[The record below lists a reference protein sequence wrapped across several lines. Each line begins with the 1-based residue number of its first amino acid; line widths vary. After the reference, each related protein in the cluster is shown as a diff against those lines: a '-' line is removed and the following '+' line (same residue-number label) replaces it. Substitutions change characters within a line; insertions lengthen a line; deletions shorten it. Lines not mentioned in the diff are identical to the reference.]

1 MHPAPTQET
10 VVRRVRRTL
19 DDAGA
24 ALIGRRVLAMC
35 SGGSDSVA
43 LVHLLGALPR
53 GAAPREIH
61 VLWCDHGT
69 RDDVARE
76 RAAAQAAAS
85 SIDAPFHAA
94 ELAVDARDGAGV
106 EAAAREAR
114 YARAIDIAAAR
125 GLDVVCTGHSSSDQ
139 VEQALLSLIGVTGRG
154 GTVDAMPVLRELA
167 PGLQLVRPLLGCTR
181 NQLEQACVDG
191 GLDWGIDP
199 TNLDPQHAAR
209 NAVRHH
215 VVPPLLDVR
224 ADAGVALARAGRRQR
239 ELTDAT
245 RALAERVLPQLTP
258 VSPDRIDVRV
268 LAEFDAAARREL
280 VATWLRRAG
289 FGRAITERTVLA
301 IERLA
306 ILPARAAC
314 ARVDVGRGSCVRRD
328 GYDLSITPAPDTEG
342 PTP

>member
-1 MHPAPTQET
+1 MHPAATQES

-24 ALIGRRVLAMC
+24 SLVGRRVLAMC

-53 GAAPREIH
+53 GAAPRAIH

-69 RDDVARE
+69 REDVGRE
-76 RAAAQAAAS
+76 QGAARAAAL
-85 SIDAPFHAA
+85 SIGATFHVA
-94 ELAVDARDGAGV
+94 ELAIDAGEGMGL
-106 EAAAREAR
+106 EATAREAR
-114 YARAIDIAAAR
+114 YARAIELAGAH
-125 GLDVVCTGHSSSDQ
+125 GVDVVCTGHSSSDQ

-154 GTVDAMPVLRELA
+154 AVDAMPVVRELA

-181 NQLEQACVDG
+181 EQLEQACVDG
-191 GLDWGIDP
+191 GLDWAVDP
-199 TNLDPQHAAR
+199 TNLDPEYAAR
-209 NAVRHH
+209 NAIRHL

-245 RALAERVLPQLTP
+245 RAMAERLLAQMTP
-258 VSPDRIDVRV
+258 HDALRIDVRL
-268 LAEFDAAARREL
+268 LAEFAAAPRREL
-280 VATWLRRAG
+280 IATWLRRAG
-289 FGRAITERTVLA
+289 FGRAITERTVGA
-301 IERLA
+301 IDRLA
-306 ILPARAAC
+306 ALPARAAC

-328 GYDLSITPAPDTEG
+328 GYDLTITSAPDTEG